1 MKLYE
6 LTDERL
12 KLLEMLEDEDVSEEA
27 IMETLELNFLD
38 IKDKFDGYG
47 KILRQMQAD
56 REMLKA
62 EKMRLAAK
70 EKAVD
75 NGIERLRNYMLNA
88 MLLMDETKVKTEL
101 FTVSVTTRVK
111 PVVTIEPRLLPEQFK
126 KVEYKADNKEIEE
139 YLKAGNEVDWAHLEQ
154 VKGLTV
160 R

>member
-27 IMETLELNFLD
+27 INETLELNFLD

-56 REMLKA
+56 REMVKS
-62 EKMRLAAK
+62 EKMRLATR
-70 EKAVD
+70 EKAID
-75 NGIERLRNYMLNA
+75 NGIDRLRNYMLNA
-88 MLLMDETKVKTEL
+88 MLLMGENKVKTEL

-111 PVVTIEPRLLPEQFK
+111 PVVTIEPKLLPEQFK

-139 YLKAGNEVDWAHLEQ
+139 YLKAGNEVEWAHLEQ

>member
-12 KLLEMLEDEDVSEEA
+12 KLLEMLEDEYVSEEA
-27 IMETLELNFLD
+27 IRETLELNFLD

-56 REMLKA
+56 REMVKS
-62 EKMRLAAK
+62 EKMRLATR
-70 EKAVD
+70 EKAID
-75 NGIERLRNYMLNA
+75 NGIDRLRNYMLNA

-111 PVVTIEPRLLPEQFK
+111 PVVTIEPRLLREQFK

>member
-27 IMETLELNFLD
+27 IKDTLEMNFLD

-56 REMLKA
+56 REMVKA
-62 EKMRLAAK
+62 EKMRLATR
-70 EKAVD
+70 EKAID

-101 FTVSVTTRVK
+101 FTVSVTNRKKLVLDIAEENV
-111 PVVTIEPRLLPEQFK
+111 PIEYAKLT
-126 KVEYKADNKEIEE
+126 VKADTKKIAEDMDKGYDIDFAHFEE
-139 YLKAGNEVDWAHLEQ
+139 